1 MLGQVNLIFRRF
13 QVFVL
18 LFKIIS
24 FLLGSLFLDLL
35 LNFLLLFSEVLEIQK
50 ERQRVAFVWHVGRIS
65 YLYFIV
71 EDQGHPFRYFLEIV
85 LGDIVFSVRDL
96 IQGIR

>member
-18 LFKIIS
+18 LFKVIP

-50 ERQRVAFVWHVGRIS
+50 ERQRVAFARHVGRIS
-65 YLYFIV
+65 CLYFIV